1 MVDMDRFEL
10 YNIAERYIE
19 LVNPF
24 TPEKILTVG
33 KVLGLKTGS
42 RVIEFGSGYGE
53 VLALWAKAYGI
64 KGIGIDIREHCCRKA
79 KDKMAKLGLGK
90 DIQIVHAN
98 GAEYRPERKDFDF
111 AACIGASFIWGDFER
126 TVKAMKSMIKRG
138 GKLAIGEPFWKSD
151 TVPERFRKREATVRT
166 EPQLLRTIRKEGF
179 ELEFVVTSSQDD
191 WDNYMANNWRGLI
204 AWLQE
209 NPDHPDRKDVHSK
222 LRNEQDEYFEYI
234 HPYMGW
240 AVYILC
246 PK

>member
-1 MVDMDRFEL
+1 MDRFEL
-10 YNIAERYIE
+10 FTIAERYIE

-53 VLALWAKAYGI
+53 VLALWAKTYGI
-64 KGIGIDIREHCCRKA
+64 KGIGIDIREDCCRRA
-79 KDKMAKLGLGK
+79 KEKMTRLGLGK

-98 GAEYRPERKDFDF
+98 AAEYKPETMDFDF
-111 AACIGASFIWGDFER
+111 AACIGATFIWGDFEG
-126 TVKAMKSMIKRG
+126 TVKAMRPMVHRG
-138 GKLAIGEPFWKSD
+138 GKLAIGEVFWKSD
-151 TVPERFRKREATVRT
+151 TVPERFRKKEASFRT
-166 EPQLLRTIRKEGF
+166 EPQLLQIIRNEGF
-179 ELEFVVTSSQDD
+179 ELEFVVSSSQDD

-209 NPDHPDRKDVHSK
+209 NPDHPDRNEVIAK
-222 LRNEQDEYFEYI
+222 LRSEQDEYFEYI
-234 HPYMGW
+234 RPYLGW
-240 AVYILC
+240 AVYVLT